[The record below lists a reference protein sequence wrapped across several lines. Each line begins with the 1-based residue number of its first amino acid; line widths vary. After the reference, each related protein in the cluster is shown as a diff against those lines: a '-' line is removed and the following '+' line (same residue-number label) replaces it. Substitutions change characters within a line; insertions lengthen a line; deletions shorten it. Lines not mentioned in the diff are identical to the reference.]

1 MAIIM
6 QYGKGSGANSRG
18 TSRKAELWSNSDPT
32 SSFAAQ
38 TVNLSDSVTNYDF
51 LLVTYAFSTGSQ
63 DFSSVLIPVSE
74 IYTNAAQY
82 NLNINAGANNR
93 TGNRKINVPTA
104 TTATFGTA
112 AYNGSASSNGNVIP
126 LAIYGIKL

>member
-1 MAIIM
+1 MAVT
-6 QYGKGSGANSRG
+6 GNTVSFGPCFN
-18 TSRKAELWSNSDPT
+18 ELWANQSPT

-38 TVNLSDSVTNYDF
+38 TVILSDSVENYDF

-63 DFSSVLIPVSE
+63 DFSSALIPVSE

-104 TTATFGTA
+104 TTVSFGTG
-112 AYNGSASSNGNVIP
+112 AYDGSASKDGNVIP
-126 LAIYGIKL
+126 YKIYGIKF

>member
-1 MAIIM
+1 MSIIM
-6 QYGKGSGANSRG
+6 QYGSGGGKAAA
-18 TSRKAELWSNSDPT
+18 RKMALLWSNSDTT

-38 TVNLSDSVTNYDF
+38 TVNLSDSVLNYDF
-51 LLVTYAFSTGSQ
+51 MLVTYAFSTGSQ

-104 TTATFGTA
+104 TTAAFGTGA
-112 AYNGSASSNGNVIP
+112 FNGSASSDGNVIP
-126 LAIYGIKL
+126 AAIYGVKL